1 MFRQC
6 ADHRRK
12 IVVIN
17 QVIMFSPLPPS
28 KTGIADYAAEIGVA
42 LEKKVEVTYVISD
55 DEPSSEY
62 NVKNGEV
69 LRYSDFK
76 SKPEFQD
83 IPRIYHMGNNVYHE
97 YILSE
102 LLESPGIVVLHDFS
116 LHHLFVELT
125 LGRGDKEAYEEL
137 MAYNHGDYGRLVAE
151 RRIKGEFN
159 DLMHFLLP
167 LNKTVIDASSAI
179 IVHSHESFYRAKK
192 VMDPSKLYKIDFPY
206 SHPPEAFLAGSIQDA
221 RVRLGI
227 NENALILAS
236 FGFVT
241 PPKQIEFVIEALS
254 KIKHELPNFKYYI
267 VGQVSDT
274 VPIKKILSEYGL
286 EDNVEVM
293 GYVDF
298 EALHLYMEATDIVVS
313 LRYPSA
319 GETSAALYRAMGVGK
334 CCLVF
339 DYSSY
344 SDLPD
349 DTLIKIKLDTF
360 DVMKLA
366 EKLKYYAY
374 HMDEVLMIA
383 EKAKQY
389 IFEKHSVN
397 ICVEQYIDII
407 KKSYSSSY

>member
-1 MFRQC
+1 M
-6 ADHRRK
+6 
-12 IVVIN
+12 VVN
-17 QVIMFSPLPPS
+17 QVVMFSPLPPC
-28 KTGIADYAAEIGVA
+28 KTGIADYTSEIGMT
-42 LEKKVEVTYVISD
+42 LEEKIEVTYVISD
-55 DEPSSEY
+55 DQPPSEH

-76 SKPEFQD
+76 GKSELQD
-83 IPRIYHMGNNVYHE
+83 IPRIYHMGNNTYHE

-102 LLESPGIVVLHDFS
+102 LLESPGIIVLHDFS

-125 LGRGDKEAYEEL
+125 LGRGDIESYKKL
-137 MAYNHGDYGRLVAE
+137 MAHNHGDYGKYLAKA
-151 RRIKGEFN
+151 RIEGEFN
-159 DLMHFLLP
+159 ELMQFLLP
-167 LNKTVIDASSAI
+167 LNKTVIDAASAL
-179 IVHSHESFYRAKK
+179 IVHSHEAFYRAKK
-192 VMDPSKLYKIDFPY
+192 VMDPSKIYKIDFPY
-206 SHPPEAFLAGSIQDA
+206 RQPPKNFLTGSIQDA

-227 NENALILAS
+227 DENALIFAS

-241 PPKQIEFVIEALS
+241 PPKQIEFVIKALS
-254 KIKHELPNFKYYI
+254 KIKHELPNFKYLI
-267 VGQVSDT
+267 VGEVSDA
-274 VPIKKILSEYGL
+274 VPIKNILSEYDL

-298 EALHLYMEATDIVVS
+298 EALHLYMEASDIVVS

-319 GETSAALYRAMGVGK
+319 GETSAVLYRAMGVGK

-374 HMDEVLMIA
+374 HMGEVLMIA

-407 KKSYSSSY
+407 QKTYSSSY